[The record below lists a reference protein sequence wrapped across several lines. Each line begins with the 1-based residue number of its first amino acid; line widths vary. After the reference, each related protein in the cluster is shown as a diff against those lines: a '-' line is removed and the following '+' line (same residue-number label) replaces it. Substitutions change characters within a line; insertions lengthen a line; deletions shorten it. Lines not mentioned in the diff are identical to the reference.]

1 MQSNLLRG
9 ASAAALALCLS
20 VSMPA
25 RADEPAALFEDGAEL
40 LSQAR
45 ALWSDGT
52 AAYRHGQLDRARLL
66 YLSAWRA
73 QHHWQIAG
81 SLGHTELA
89 LGRHR
94 DAAEH
99 LAVYLRETRDLP
111 SVEPRDRALLTAEL
125 SRALGKVGTITV
137 AVAPAGAD
145 VLVDGAAA
153 GKAPLADPLFVDPGR
168 HVIEVRLAGYQ
179 PATES
184 RDLQPGTSAQVS
196 VKLAPV
202 PAPPPIVQRVVVTAP
217 PPPAPRA
224 DRRVLIA
231 GGAATAVFLGMGIG
245 FTAWSNASAHERDGL
260 RAGCTGGEAGVCAR
274 FDSVED
280 RRFIS
285 GNVAAW
291 SFVGA
296 GAAALGTTTYA
307 ILAPRLRP
315 RARFSAAG
323 APGGAA
329 ASLTFDW

>member
-1 MQSNLLRG
+1 VQSRLLRG
-9 ASAAALALCLS
+9 ACAATFVFCLS
-20 VSMPA
+20 VPTPA

-45 ALWSDGT
+45 ALWTDGT

-81 SLGHTELA
+81 SLGHTEAA

-125 SRALGKVGTITV
+125 SRALGKVGVITV
-137 AVAPAGAD
+137 AAAPGAE
-145 VLVDGAAA
+145 VLVDGSVA

-168 HVIEVRLAGYQ
+168 HVVEVRLAGYR
-179 PATES
+179 PATEA
-184 RDLQPGTSAQVS
+184 RDLAPGGSAQIN
-196 VKLAPV
+196 VKLAPAPAPPAATRIVMV
-202 PAPPPIVQRVVVTAP
+202 PAPR
-217 PPPAPRA
+217 PPAPRA
-224 DRRVLIA
+224 DRRILIA
-231 GGAATAVFLGMGIG
+231 GGAATAALLGVGIG
-245 FTAWSNASAHERDGL
+245 FTAWSNAAAHERDGL
-260 RAGCTGGEAGVCAR
+260 RSGCTGGDAGVCAR
-274 FDSVED
+274 YDGVEG
-280 RRFIS
+280 RRFVA

-296 GAAALGTTTYA
+296 GAFALATTTYA
-307 ILAPRLRP
+307 IVAPRWRP
-315 RARFSAAG
+315 RARLSAWG
-323 APGGAA
+323 APDGAA
-329 ASLTFDW
+329 ASVTFDW